1 MKRGV
6 NLKLFLG
13 ILSSAFFL
21 ALALRNVNFAELL
34 KALAQV
40 NYFFLIPSLILTF
53 LVYCCRAIRWHYMLM
68 PIKPIKISRL
78 FKITVIGFMVNNI
91 LPIRIGELVRAYILG
106 KRERLSKSLAFA
118 TIIIERLLDGLTLLS
133 FLIPIVLFF
142 SFPRW
147 LKQTGLVL
155 LILYLGIIVFLF
167 LLNFFS
173 QKLIQIFEKLVSPF
187 SPWFA
192 QRLEGM
198 LMSFCEGLKIF
209 KTKKQ
214 VFWICCFSCFIW
226 VGASLILMVFLYAF
240 HINVPFYASFLLLV
254 IIATGVAIPSSPGFI
269 GTLQFFCVTGLA
281 LFEVPKSEA
290 LGFSIVYH
298 ASQYVPVTLL
308 GFFFM
313 WKEHLHLK
321 EITVTQEEDVKG
333 HEQSVKRKAKG

>member
-6 NLKLFLG
+6 KLKLFLG
-13 ILSSAFFL
+13 IVSSAFFL
-21 ALALRNVNFAELL
+21 ALALRNVSFAELL
-34 KALAQV
+34 KALAQA

-53 LVYCCRAIRWHYMLM
+53 LVYSCRAIRWHYILM
-68 PIKPIKISRL
+68 PIKPVKISQL
-78 FKITVIGFMVNNI
+78 FNITVIGFMVNNI

-106 KRERLSKSLAFA
+106 KRESLSKSLAFA
-118 TIIIERLLDGLTLLS
+118 TIIIERLLDGLTILS
-133 FLIPIVLFF
+133 FLIPIVLLF

-147 LKQTGLVL
+147 LKQTGIVF
-155 LILYLGIIVFLF
+155 LILYLGVIGFLF

-187 SPWFA
+187 SPRFA
-192 QRLEGM
+192 QRLGRM

-226 VGASLILMVFLYAF
+226 VGSSLILMVFLYAF
-240 HINVPFYASFLLLV
+240 HINVPFYAPFLLLV

-281 LFEVPKSEA
+281 LFGVPKSESLA
-290 LGFSIVYH
+290 YSIVYH
-298 ASQYVPVTLL
+298 ASQYIPVTLL

-313 WKEHLHLK
+313 WKEHLHFK
-321 EITVTQEEDVKG
+321 EIAVTQEEEVNDKAGSVKG
-333 HEQSVKRKAKG
+333 KA